1 MTPQSEYKSYFKFDV
16 DGVSHP
22 HVLTV
27 VQAEGKSDILVVPSV
42 GRAGGVD
49 FYGSL
54 CEVLVFDR
62 ALSDAERSRIETAL
76 IRKWQL
82 THKGDATFE
91 SPLSPNSTTL
101 RISGDARLEP
111 GDSPRNVVTSVVVD
125 AGNALVLP
133 KMTYEGTFAA
143 TGVTL
148 TFENLEKHAE
158 GAFFEATNL
167 IGQFGAASGLRGMQI
182 VTYHG
187 NQAKISVGG
196 LIITIR

>member
-1 MTPQSEYKSYFKFDV
+1 
-16 DGVSHP
+16 
-22 HVLTV
+22 
-27 VQAEGKSDILVVPSV
+27 
-42 GRAGGVD
+42 
-49 FYGSL
+49 
-54 CEVLVFDR
+54 
-62 ALSDAERSRIETAL
+62 
-76 IRKWQL
+76 
-82 THKGDATFE
+82 
-91 SPLSPNSTTL
+91 
-101 RISGDARLEP
+101 
-111 GDSPRNVVTSVVVD
+111 VVD